1 MQLCGKV
8 EFEEAQ
14 KIRGDT
20 LRQKVS
26 PHIFLSAKSFILTQ
40 ILRIPDL
47 KPIRFSK
54 PYRFCKETPKEQ
66 RFFILNLRILSQN
79 AT

>member
-47 KPIRFSK
+47 KPIRF
-54 PYRFCKETPKEQ
+54 R
-66 RFFILNLRILSQN
+66 NLIGFAKRPQKNRDFLF
-79 AT
+79 